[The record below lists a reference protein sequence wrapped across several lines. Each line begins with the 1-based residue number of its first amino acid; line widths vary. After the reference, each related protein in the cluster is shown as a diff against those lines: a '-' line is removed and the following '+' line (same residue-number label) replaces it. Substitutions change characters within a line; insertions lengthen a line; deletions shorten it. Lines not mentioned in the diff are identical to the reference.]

1 MLIEKLNFQTLVLHL
16 REVKGG
22 FNVLQVLWETAQKEW
37 ERSKNADTDIHFI
50 KGVFTSTQKTDAV
63 RIYVAK
69 LAKLYMNTVGV
80 LPGMWSK
87 HTLTHEHVLTKAT
100 VDKICTME
108 VNSSEQLF
116 ELVATRVL
124 GVDKTLVEYILT
136 DEDKPRDRARIL
148 INYLGYR
155 VDEPGVPEEDYP
167 DLISSLSELI
177 GNNGFTDEFF
187 ENLLKEAETYFESG
201 SVDFQQTP
209 LDVLENF
216 LHQPCK
222 Q

>member
-1 MLIEKLNFQTLVLHL
+1 
-16 REVKGG
+16 
-22 FNVLQVLWETAQKEW
+22 
-37 ERSKNADTDIHFI
+37 
-50 KGVFTSTQKTDAV
+50 
-63 RIYVAK
+63 
-69 LAKLYMNTVGV
+69 
-80 LPGMWSK
+80 
-87 HTLTHEHVLTKAT
+87 
-100 VDKICTME
+100 ME

-177 GNNGFTDEFF
+177 SN
-187 ENLLKEAETYFESG
+187 
-201 SVDFQQTP
+201 
-209 LDVLENF
+209 
-216 LHQPCK
+216 
-222 Q
+222 